1 MKKVLFVA
9 TVDSHIELFHLPYLK
24 YFKENGYEVHVAT
37 DSLKEIEYCDKK
49 IKLPIKRSPYSL
61 SNLKA
66 TRILRGI
73 LNNEKYDIIH
83 CHTPMGSVVTR
94 FAAKKARKTGTKVIY
109 TAHGFHFYKGAP
121 IKNWFLFYPIEKL
134 LSKHTDTLITI
145 NKEDYELAKKKFKTN
160 IEYVKGVGLDKEKFK
175 YTLTEEEK
183 KDLRISLGLKEKD
196 FVMIYPAELN
206 KNKNQLFLINTMT
219 KLDKNIHL
227 ILPGRDSYKGKYQKL
242 VNKLNLENRVHFLG
256 FRNDIQKLL
265 QIADL
270 EISSSKREGLPIN
283 LIEAMYMKLPVIAT
297 VNRGHKE
304 LIKNDINGYLIEQD
318 NMEDLIDKINF
329 LFKNKKFKN
338 NLGFN
343 STKLIDDYMLEN
355 VIMDMKKIY

>member
-24 YFKENGYEVHVAT
+24 YFKDNGYEVHVAT
-37 DSLKEIEYCDKK
+37 DSLKKIDYCDKK

-61 SNLKA
+61 SNIKA

-94 FAAKKARKTGTKVIY
+94 FAAKKARKNGTKVIY

-134 LSKHTDTLITI
+134 LSKYTDTLITI
-145 NKEDYELAKKKFKTN
+145 NKEDYDFAKRKFKTD
-160 IEYVKGVGLDKEKFK
+160 IKYIKGVGLDKEKFNCI
-175 YTLTEEEK
+175 LSEDEK
-183 KDLRISLGLKEKD
+183 NILRESLGLNKND

-206 KNKNQLFLINTMT
+206 KNKNQLFLIKAME
-219 KLDKNIHL
+219 KLDDNIHL
-227 ILPGRDSYKGKYQKL
+227 LLPGKDSYKGKCQKIVKIL
-242 VNKLNLENRVHFLG
+242 KLENRVHFLG

-265 QIADL
+265 QISDL
-270 EISSSKREGLPIN
+270 EISSSKREGLPLN
-283 LIEAMYMKLPVIAT
+283 LIEAMYMKLPIIAT
-297 VNRGHKE
+297 INRGHKE
-304 LIKNDINGYLIEQD
+304 LVKNDVNGYLIEQD
-318 NMEDLIDKINF
+318 DINDLIDKINF
-329 LFKNKKFKN
+329 LYKNNKFKI

-343 STKLIDDYMLEN
+343 STKLIKDYLLEN
-355 VIMDMKKIY
+355 VIIDMKKIY